1 MDNERIIEALDR
13 IADAIDSNEWV
24 TILISIIAIIAPLI
38 LTIISICLSI
48 RMDKNNKDLQRQIH
62 NRDVDNQTRQL
73 FMDIYSSFSKAT
85 NTAINLKK
93 ANELLAFNTDNRFYN
108 DLCSAGQEMEYSF
121 DKFKLLNDGTDND
134 KRLLGY
140 LSDYI
145 DAYSDLYNEIT
156 NYLQN
161 PLYKQHI
168 DDAWAKAATHG
179 ILYPNFFSIMLN
191 SNFKNEFIAFFK
203 DQYTDTISQKAEKVT
218 SIFQQEELAQLFIEH
233 IKIKKI

>member
-1 MDNERIIEALDR
+1 MENERIIEALDK

-108 DLCSAGQEMEYSF
+108 DLYSASQEMVYSF

-134 KRLLGY
+134 KKLLGY

-145 DAYSDLYNEIT
+145 NAYSELYNEVA

-168 DDAWAKAATHG
+168 LEAWNAV
-179 ILYPNFFSIMLN
+179 SIYGVQYGDFNALFIN
-191 SNFKNEFIAFFK
+191 PTLKNKFIEFFK
-203 DQYTDTISQKAEKVT
+203 DQYIDAIFQKAEKT
-218 SIFQQEELAQLFIEH
+218 ISIFQQDELTQLFVEH
-233 IKIKKI
+233 IKIKKM

>member
-1 MDNERIIEALDR
+1 MDNEKIIEALDK

-191 SNFKNEFIAFFK
+191 SNFKNEFIASFK

>member
-179 ILYPNFFSIMLN
+179 ILYPNFFNKVII
-191 SNFKNEFIAFFK
+191 NF
-203 DQYTDTISQKAEKVT
+203 Y
-218 SIFQQEELAQLFIEH
+218 
-233 IKIKKI
+233 